1 MPPEPK
7 FDDLLACTEE
17 VPDSY
22 CTSFLVLHIV
32 SIGCYC
38 THADKFENFYLF
50 LAEN

>member
-1 MPPEPK
+1 MIY
-7 FDDLLACTEE
+7 LLALYIITCAEE

-22 CTSFLVLHIV
+22 GTSFLVLQIV

-38 THADKFENFYLF
+38 THATKFENFLPF